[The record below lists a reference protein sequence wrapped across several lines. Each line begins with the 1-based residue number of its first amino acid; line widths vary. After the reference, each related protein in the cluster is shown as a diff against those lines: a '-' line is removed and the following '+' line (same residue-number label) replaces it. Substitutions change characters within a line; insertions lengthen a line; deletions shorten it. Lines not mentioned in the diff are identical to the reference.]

1 MHEMNDTCIKCYDRK
16 EDNVKKKGIIIG
28 VIAVVLIICCVLI
41 FKKEPIDKQLKGIM
55 DDMESYQLVGDMEIS
70 KGEDVKGYSL
80 EVGYKKVDKDEYF
93 RVGIT
98 DKELNQTQII
108 LRNKDGVYVV
118 TPTLNQI
125 FKFEGDWPLNSLK
138 PYLIQSMVEIMK
150 NKDCIISSEK
160 DSYIVESSVNY
171 PNNNN
176 FKKQKMIFDKD
187 RKIKNL
193 KIMDESDS
201 LQLQIA
207 FSKVK
212 YDAKLKNDYFD
223 LPSDLQSEVSAPMV
237 SQEDLPLYPMCVFDS
252 TLSNV
257 SEVEVSN
264 GYRHVLEY
272 KGDRNFTVI
281 ESVQEQSS
289 ELQTV
294 IMSGEFVDS
303 IDAFGFYDG
312 NHMVMMNN
320 GIEYTIYSDDLTP
333 SEMVEVLSS
342 MQVVVMK

>member
-1 MHEMNDTCIKCYDRK
+1 MTRK
-16 EDNVKKKGIIIG
+16 EDTVKKKGIIIAAI
-28 VIAVVLIICCVLI
+28 VAVLLISCILI
-41 FKKEPIDKQLKGIM
+41 FKKDPVDKQLKGIM
-55 DDMESYQLVGDMEIS
+55 NEIDTYMLTGDMEIT

-80 EVGYKKVDKDEYF
+80 EVGYKKADKDEF
-93 RVGIT
+93 FKVSIT

-108 LRNKDGVYVV
+108 LRNKDGVYVL

-150 NKDCIISSEK
+150 NKDCVISSEK
-160 DSYIVESSVNY
+160 DAYLVESSVNY
-171 PNNNN
+171 PNNSN
-176 FKKQKMIFDKD
+176 FRKQKMIFNKD
-187 RKIKNL
+187 HEIQNLEIKDDNDAVQLKINFNKVKYNAKIKN
-193 KIMDESDS
+193 S
-201 LQLQIA
+201 
-207 FSKVK
+207 
-212 YDAKLKNDYFD
+212 YFN
-223 LPSDLQSEVSAPMV
+223 LPSDMQSEVSSQIV
-237 SQEDLPLYPMCVFDS
+237 NQEDLPLYPMAVFDS

-257 SEVEVSN
+257 SEIEVSN
-264 GYRHVLEY
+264 GIRHVLEY

-281 ESVQEQSS
+281 ESVQNKSN

-333 SEMVEVLSS
+333 NEMVEVLSS
-342 MQVVVMK
+342 MQMVVMK

>member
-1 MHEMNDTCIKCYDRK
+1 MTRK
-16 EDNVKKKGIIIG
+16 EDIVKKKGIIIG
-28 VIAVVLIICCVLI
+28 AIVIVLIVSCVLI
-41 FKKEPIDKQLKGIM
+41 FKKEPVDKKLKNIM
-55 DDMESYQLVGDMEIS
+55 DDMNAYQLIGDMEIT
-70 KGEDVKGYSL
+70 KGEDIKGYSL

-98 DKELNQTQII
+98 DKELNQTQVI
-108 LRNKDGVYVV
+108 LRNKEGVYVV

-150 NKDCIISSEK
+150 GKDCVISSEK
-160 DSYIVESSVNY
+160 DSYIVENKVNY

-176 FKKQKMIFDKD
+176 FKKQTMIFDKD
-187 RKIKNL
+187 YKIKNL
-193 KIMDESDS
+193 EITDDNDAV
-201 LQLQIA
+201 QLKIA

-212 YDAKLKNDYFD
+212 YDAKLKGSYFD
-223 LPSDLQSEVSAPMV
+223 LPSDMESEVSNNVV
-237 SQEDLPLYPMCVFDS
+237 SYDDLPLYPMLVFDS
-252 TLSNV
+252 SLSNV

-264 GYRHVLEY
+264 GSRHVLEY
-272 KGDRNFTVI
+272 KGDKNFTVI
-281 ESVQEQSS
+281 ESVQEKSS

-312 NHMVMMNN
+312 NHMTMMNN